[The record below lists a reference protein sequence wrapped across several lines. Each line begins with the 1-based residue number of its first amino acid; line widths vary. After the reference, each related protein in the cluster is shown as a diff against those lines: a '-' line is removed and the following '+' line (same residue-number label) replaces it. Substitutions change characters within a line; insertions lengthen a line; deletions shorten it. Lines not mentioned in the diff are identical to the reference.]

1 MNREEDFERLLAEK
15 LTAAHSPEA
24 DQELW
29 LKIEARIQHRRP
41 RSKHGWQWFAMA
53 ASVMAISFLT
63 YVNLTA
69 PETSKTANASAQL
82 YILDIE
88 LQQALLNTSSPDEI
102 DLLLKKRKQLQSHD
116 DRSYQL

>member
-15 LTAAHSPEA
+15 LTAAHSLEA

-29 LKIEARIQHRRP
+29 LKIEARIQHRQP
-41 RSKHGWQWFAMA
+41 QSKHGWQWFAMA

-69 PETSKTANASAQL
+69 PETSKTANAQL

-88 LQQALLNTSSPDEI
+88 LQQALLNTSSSDEI
-102 DLLLKKRKQLQSHD
+102 DLLLEKRKQLQSHD